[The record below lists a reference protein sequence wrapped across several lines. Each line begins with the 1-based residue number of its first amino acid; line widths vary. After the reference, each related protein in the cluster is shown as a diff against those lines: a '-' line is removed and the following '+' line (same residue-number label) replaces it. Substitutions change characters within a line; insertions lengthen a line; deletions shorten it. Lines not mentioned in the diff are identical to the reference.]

1 MTINPALG
9 DAPAPFQ
16 AEAATLRSLEARLRQ
31 TVKGESQFD
40 AAGRA
45 LYATDSSNYRQVPVG
60 VVYPRDTDDVVAAVA
75 ACREAGAPVLSRGA
89 GTSLAGQCCNVAVV
103 LDFSRHCHGILAID
117 PGRRQARVQPGVV
130 LDRLREE
137 AERAGLTFGPD
148 PATHRWCTIGG
159 MIGNNSCGVHS
170 VMSGKT
176 DDNIDELD
184 ILTYDGVRMRV
195 GATPPEALEALIR
208 EGGRIGEIYAGLA
221 RIRDRYGDLVRAQF
235 PRIPRRVSGYNL
247 DFLLPENGFNVAR
260 ALVGSEGTCVTV
272 LEATARLVPSP
283 PCRSLL
289 VLGFADVYL
298 AADAVEEVTSAGP
311 IGLEGIDELL
321 VRHSRKKN
329 LNAKGIALLPGG
341 QGWLYVEFG
350 AGTAAEAEAQASRL
364 MERLRARPGAPS
376 MRLFRDPIET
386 QHVWAVRESALGA
399 TSFVPGEGKNWE
411 GWEDAAVPPARL
423 GEYLRR
429 LRRLMAEYDY
439 TGSLYGHFGQGCVHT
454 RINFDLKTAGGIAAY
469 RRFVESAA
477 DLVVE
482 MGGSLSGE
490 HGDGQSRGE
499 LLPRMYSGEL
509 MQAFRE
515 FKAIWDPGNKMNPG
529 KLISPYRL
537 DEHLR
542 VQQYHPAEVR
552 THFAYPVEG
561 SLADAAMRCV
571 GVGKCR
577 KTDGGAMCPS
587 YMATGDERHTTRGRA
602 RLLFEMLQGEVVTEG
617 FRSEAVKEA
626 LDLCLSCK
634 SCKSECPTGV
644 DMAAYKA
651 EFLAHYYEGRRRP
664 LRSYAFGLINH
675 WGAMAEYVPQL
686 ANFFMTT
693 PPFGPAIKW
702 ALGVA
707 PERRLPAFA
716 ARSFRRSFIAN
727 QRSEARRQKLEGG
740 SSSAGPPRLSPLA
753 SRPESRVPSLDVA
766 RGGPEPVEG
775 PNPESRRVLL
785 WSDCSNNYF
794 HPEVARAA
802 VAVLEHAG
810 FTVDI
815 PRERLCCG
823 RPLYDHGM
831 LTAAKRRLVEILES
845 LRAEIEA
852 GTPII
857 GLEPSC
863 ISVFRDELLRFFP
876 DDPLARKLSQQ
887 ALFLTE
893 FLVKSGAVPAH
904 GMQGRAIVHPH
915 CHERASLCLDD
926 DIAVLKATGLDLTVL
941 DAGCCGMAGAF
952 GFERECFE
960 VSRRVGERVLLPAV
974 RAASPETYIVTNG
987 FSCREQITQL
997 TGRRVWHV
1005 AELLAQAMGAA
1016 PPGGRDRRTPSAAR

>member
-1 MTINPALG
+1 MPTRPACA
-9 DAPAPFQ
+9 DAPAPFD
-16 AEAATLRSLEARLRQ
+16 ADDAVVRALEARLRQ
-31 TVKGESQFD
+31 RVKGEVRCDEGS
-40 AAGRA
+40 RA
-45 LYATDSSNYRQVPVG
+45 LYATDSSNYRQVPIGIVC
-60 VVYPRDTDDVVAAVA
+60 PRDTDDVVAAVA
-75 ACREAGAPVLSRGA
+75 ACREFGAPVLSRGA
-89 GTSLAGQCCNVAVV
+89 GTSLAGQCCNVAVI
-103 LDFSRHCHGILAID
+103 LDFSRHLNRILAID
-117 PGRRQARVQPGVV
+117 PACRQARVQPGVV
-130 LDRLREE
+130 LDRLRDE
-137 AERAGLTFGPD
+137 AERVGLTFGPD
-148 PATHRWCTIGG
+148 PATHRWCTLGG

-184 ILTYDGVRMRV
+184 VLTYDGLRMRV
-195 GATPPEALEALIR
+195 GATPPALLEARIR

-221 RIRDRYGDLVRAQF
+221 RIRDRYGDFVRAQF

-260 ALVGSEGTCVTV
+260 ALVGSEGTCVTI

-289 VLGFADVYL
+289 VLGFGDVYL
-298 AADAVEEVTSAGP
+298 AADAVEEVTAAGP

-329 LNAKGIALLPGG
+329 LNPKGLALLPEG

-350 AGTAAEAEAQASRL
+350 ADTVAEAEAKAARL
-364 MERLRARPGAPS
+364 MDRLRGRPGAPT
-376 MRLFRDPIET
+376 MRLFRDPVET
-386 QHVWAVRESALGA
+386 QHVWAVRESSLGA
-399 TSFVPGEGKNWE
+399 TSFVPGEDKNWE

-429 LRRLMAEYDY
+429 LRRLMAEFHYS
-439 TGSLYGHFGQGCVHT
+439 GSLYGHFGQGCVHT
-454 RINFDLKTAGGIAAY
+454 RINFDLKTTPGIAAY
-469 RRFVESAA
+469 RRFVEEAA

-482 MGGSLSGE
+482 LGGSISGE

-499 LLPRMYSGEL
+499 LLPRMYGPEL
-509 MQAFRE
+509 MEAFRE

-587 YMATGDERHTTRGRA
+587 YMATGEERHTTRGRA
-602 RLLFEMLQGEVVTEG
+602 HLLFEMLQGDVITEG
-617 FRSEAVKEA
+617 FRSEAVKDA

-651 EFLAHYYEGRRRP
+651 EFLSRYYEGRRRP

-675 WGAMAEYVPQL
+675 WGAMAEYVPRL
-686 ANFFMTT
+686 ANVFTQV
-693 PPFGPAIKW
+693 PPFSSLVKW
-702 ALGVA
+702 ALDVA

-716 ARSFRRSFIAN
+716 ARSFRRGFLAR
-727 QRSEARRQKLEGG
+727 QKPEARSQKPEGRRQKEGEPAP
-740 SSSAGPPRLSPLA
+740 SAQPLA
-753 SRPESRVPSLDVA
+753 PDLVPSPQSPA
-766 RGGPEPVEG
+766 PSP
-775 PNPESRRVLL
+775 RRVLL
-785 WSDCSNNYF
+785 WPDCSNNYF
-794 HPEVARAA
+794 HPEVAHAA
-802 VAVLEHAG
+802 VAVLESAG

-815 PRERLCCG
+815 PRQRLCCG

-831 LTAAKRRLVEILES
+831 LSAARRRLTEILES
-845 LRAEIEA
+845 LRDDIEA
-852 GTPII
+852 GTPIV

-863 ISVFRDELLRFFP
+863 VSVFRDELLRFFP
-876 DDPLARKLSQQ
+876 DDPLARRLSQQ

-893 FLVKSGAVPAH
+893 FLVKTGSVPAG
-904 GMQGRAIVHPH
+904 GMQGRAVAHPH

-926 DIAVLKATGLDLTVL
+926 DIAVLKATGLDVTVL

-952 GFERECFE
+952 GFERDHLE
-960 VSRRVGERVLLPAV
+960 VSRAVGERVLLPAV
-974 RAASPETYIVTNG
+974 RAAAPETYIVTNG

-1005 AELLAQAMGAA
+1005 AELLARGLDERGRTGA
-1016 PPGGRDRRTPSAAR
+1016 PVRER

>member
-1 MTINPALG
+1 MATDPASSSAPPPFHA
-9 DAPAPFQ
+9 DAAVHR
-16 AEAATLRSLEARLRQ
+16 ALESRLRQ
-31 TVKGESQFD
+31 AVSGEVRFD
-40 AAGRA
+40 TASRA
-45 LYATDSSNYRQVPVG
+45 LYATDSSNYRQVPIGIVC
-60 VVYPRDTDDVVAAVA
+60 PRDTDDVVAAVA
-75 ACREAGAPVLSRGA
+75 VCREFGAPVLSRGA
-89 GTSLAGQCCNVAVV
+89 GTSLAGQCCNVAVI
-103 LDFSRHCHGILAID
+103 LDFSRHCHGILAVD
-117 PGRRQARVQPGVV
+117 PARRQARVQPGVV
-130 LDRLREE
+130 LDRLRDE
-137 AERAGLTFGPD
+137 AERVGLTFGPD
-148 PATHRWCTIGG
+148 PATHRWCTLGG

-176 DDNIDELD
+176 DANIDELD

-195 GATPPEALEALIR
+195 GATPPDALEARIR
-208 EGGRIGEIYAGLA
+208 EGGRVGEIYAGLA

-235 PRIPRRVSGYNL
+235 PKIPRRVSGYNL
-247 DFLLPENGFNVAR
+247 DFLLPESGFNVAR
-260 ALVGSEGTCVTV
+260 ALVGSEGTCVTI
-272 LEATARLVPSP
+272 LEATVRLVPSP

-289 VLGFADVYL
+289 LLGFADIYL
-298 AADAVEEVTSAGP
+298 AADAVGEVTAAGP

-329 LNAKGIALLPGG
+329 LNAKGLALLPEG

-350 AGTAAEAEAQASRL
+350 AGTAAEAEAQAMRL
-364 MERLRARPGAPS
+364 MARLDSRPGAPS
-376 MRLFRDPIET
+376 MRLFRDPVET
-386 QHVWAVRESALGA
+386 HQVWAVRESALGA
-399 TSFVPGEGKNWE
+399 TSFVPGEAKNWE

-429 LRRLMAEYDY
+429 LRRLMGEFHY

-454 RINFDLKTAGGIAAY
+454 RINFDLKTADGIAAY
-469 RRFVESAA
+469 RRFVEEAA

-482 MGGSLSGE
+482 LGGSISGE

-499 LLPRMYSGEL
+499 LLPRMYSEDL

-515 FKAIWDPGNKMNPG
+515 FKGVWDPGNRMNPG

-542 VQQYHPAEVR
+542 VPQYRPAEVR

-587 YMATGDERHTTRGRA
+587 YMATGEEQHTTRGRA
-602 RLLFEMLQGEVVTEG
+602 RLLFEMLQGEVVTDG
-617 FRSEAVKEA
+617 FRSEGVKDA

-675 WGAMAEYVPQL
+675 WGAMAEYAPRL
-686 ANFFMTT
+686 ANFFMRV
-693 PPFGPAIKW
+693 PPFSTLTKW
-702 ALGVA
+702 ALDVA

-716 ARSFRRSFIAN
+716 ARSFRREFLAC
-727 QRSEARRQKLEGG
+727 QKPEARSQKPEAG
-740 SSSAGPPRLSPLA
+740 SATQEELAPSAQPLSPPASRLSPSA
-753 SRPESRVPSLDVA
+753 PS
-766 RGGPEPVEG
+766 PPT
-775 PNPESRRVLL
+775 RVLL
-785 WSDCSNNYF
+785 WPDCSNNYF

-810 FTVDI
+810 FAVDI

-831 LTAAKRRLVEILES
+831 LTAAKRRLVETLES
-845 LRAEIEA
+845 LRGDIEA
-852 GTPII
+852 GTPIV

-863 ISVFRDELLRFFP
+863 ISVFRDEMLRFFP
-876 DDPLARKLSQQ
+876 DDPLARRLSQQ

-893 FLVKSGAVPAH
+893 FLVKTGTVPAL
-904 GMQGRAIVHPH
+904 GMRGRALVHPH

-926 DIAVLKATGLDLTVL
+926 DLAVLKATGLELTVL

-952 GFERECFE
+952 GFERDHYE
-960 VSRRVGERVLLPAV
+960 VSHAVGERVLLPAV
-974 RAASPETYIVTNG
+974 REAPPGTYIVTNG
-987 FSCREQITQL
+987 FSCREQVTQL
-997 TGRRVWHV
+997 AGRRVWHV
-1005 AELLAQAMGAA
+1005 AELLAEGLA
-1016 PPGGRDRRTPSAAR
+1016 RSA

>member
-1 MTINPALG
+1 
-9 DAPAPFQ
+9 
-16 AEAATLRSLEARLRQ
+16 
-31 TVKGESQFD
+31 
-40 AAGRA
+40 
-45 LYATDSSNYRQVPVG
+45 
-60 VVYPRDTDDVVAAVA
+60 
-75 ACREAGAPVLSRGA
+75 
-89 GTSLAGQCCNVAVV
+89 
-103 LDFSRHCHGILAID
+103 
-117 PGRRQARVQPGVV
+117 
-130 LDRLREE
+130 
-137 AERAGLTFGPD
+137 
-148 PATHRWCTIGG
+148 

-195 GATPPEALEALIR
+195 GATPPEMLEARIR
-208 EGGRIGEIYAGLA
+208 EGGRLGEIYAGLA

-235 PRIPRRVSGYNL
+235 PKIPRRVSGYNL

-260 ALVGSEGTCVTV
+260 ALVGSEGTCVTI
-272 LEATARLVPSP
+272 LEATTRLVPSP

-289 VLGFADVYL
+289 VLGFADIYL
-298 AADAVEEVTSAGP
+298 AADAVGEVTEAGP
-311 IGLEGIDELL
+311 IGLEGVDELL

-329 LNAKGIALLPGG
+329 LNSKGLALLPEG

-350 AGTAAEAEAQASRL
+350 AGTVAEAEAQASHLMRRL
-364 MERLRARPGAPS
+364 ESRPGAPS
-376 MRLFRDPIET
+376 MRLFRDPAET

-399 TSFVPGEGKNWE
+399 TSFVPGEAKNWE

-429 LRRLMAEYDY
+429 LRQLMGEYRY

-454 RINFDLKTAGGIAAY
+454 RINFDLKTSAGIAAY
-469 RRFVESAA
+469 RRFVEEAA

-482 MGGSLSGE
+482 LGGSISGE

-499 LLPRMYSGEL
+499 LLPRMYGGEV

-515 FKAIWDPGNKMNPG
+515 FKGVWDPANKMNPG
-529 KLISPYRL
+529 KLIAPYRL

-552 THFAYPVEG
+552 THFTYPVEG

-617 FRSEAVKEA
+617 FRSESVKEA

-675 WGAMAEYVPQL
+675 WGAMAEYAPRL
-686 ANFFMTT
+686 ANFFMTAE
-693 PPFGPAIKW
+693 PFGSIVKW
-702 ALGVA
+702 ALDVA
-707 PERRLPAFA
+707 PERRLPVFA
-716 ARSFRRSFIAN
+716 PRSFRHSF
-727 QRSEARRQKLEGG
+727 
-740 SSSAGPPRLSPLA
+740 LA
-753 SRPESRVPSLDVA
+753 ESRIPNPESRVPS
-766 RGGPEPVEG
+766 
-775 PNPESRRVLL
+775 PESRRVLL
-785 WSDCSNNYF
+785 WPDCSNNYF
-794 HPEVARAA
+794 HPEVAHAA

-815 PRERLCCG
+815 PRDRLCCG

-831 LTAAKRRLVEILES
+831 LTAAKRRLTEILDS
-845 LRAEIEA
+845 LRGEIEA
-852 GTPII
+852 GTPIV
-857 GLEPSC
+857 GLEPQLHLG
-863 ISVFRDELLRFFP
+863 VPRRA
-876 DDPLARKLSQQ
+876 DPFLPQRPAGPEAQPAGAVLDGVPREGRSRVLARDARAGRRAS
-887 ALFLTE
+887 ALPRARVAL
-893 FLVKSGAVPAH
+893 PRRRP
-904 GMQGRAIVHPH
+904 GRAEGDGPRSH
-915 CHERASLCLDD
+915 
-926 DIAVLKATGLDLTVL
+926 
-941 DAGCCGMAGAF
+941 GA
-952 GFERECFE
+952 R
-960 VSRRVGERVLLPAV
+960 RRVLRDGRGLRLRARPLRGVARGGRA
-974 RAASPETYIVTNG
+974 RAAA
-987 FSCREQITQL
+987 R
-997 TGRRVWHV
+997 
-1005 AELLAQAMGAA
+1005 GARGVR
-1016 PPGGRDRRTPSAAR
+1016 PRPTS